1 MSVGVM
7 KDENLKLRDLY
18 MSVGVMKDEK
28 LKLRDLHASHTVLRG
43 GLEHLKIK
51 TSLIDEKFAS
61 VMGECVFVNL

>member
-28 LKLRDLHASHTVLRG
+28 LKLRDLHASHTLCCVGDWNTQKAGFVYYETIMR
-43 GLEHLKIK
+43 ELKR
-51 TSLIDEKFAS
+51 
-61 VMGECVFVNL
+61 